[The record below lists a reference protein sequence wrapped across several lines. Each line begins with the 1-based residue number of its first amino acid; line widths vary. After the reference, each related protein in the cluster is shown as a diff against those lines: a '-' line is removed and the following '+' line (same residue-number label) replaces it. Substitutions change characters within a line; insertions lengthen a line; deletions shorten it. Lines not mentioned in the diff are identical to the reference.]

1 MTVGFRHTIRS
12 FAGLEDIM
20 LISQSTPAKSQVENA
35 AGHITVNAAF
45 LQEIKEV
52 NAELWDCV
60 ANLRQQCSAPI
71 SIRSECHTLVDR
83 LEQLRDLL
91 ALQFSLE
98 EAYGYFDS
106 PANVQPALCRRAEV
120 LRQEHNSLYR
130 EIVEICDEADSLFRA
145 GKLAVVTTLVPV
157 RFDKFF
163 HELERHERQECELI
177 VESACTDLGVGD

>member
-1 MTVGFRHTIRS
+1 
-12 FAGLEDIM
+12 M
-20 LISQSTPAKSQVENA
+20 LISQSTPAKSQAETA
-35 AGHITVNAAF
+35 KGHVTVNAAF

-60 ANLRQQCSAPI
+60 AKLRQRCSAPI
-71 SIRSECHTLVDR
+71 AISAKCQTLIGE

-106 PANVQPALCRRAEV
+106 PANVQPSLCRRAEV
-120 LRQEHNSLYR
+120 LRQEHTSLYC
-130 EIVEICDEADSLFRA
+130 EIVDICEEADSLFRA
-145 GKLAVVTTLVPV
+145 GKRAVLTTLVPV

-163 HELERHERQECELI
+163 QLLERHERQECELI